1 MAKYNYDLLSVHTKN
16 NGKNRLIAEGA
27 LANQG
32 VDVLKRYSL
41 AGTVLGMLARLKSSK
56 EINLL
61 SLEFEVDT
69 DKGLL
74 SCQAKGRMSS
84 LVAKELEKFRDR
96 VQVLGRPIA
105 VREGGFVYNLYQP
118 PIPSQRFINSMSRL
132 VVQGRELIRPATC
145 TLQVTT
151 KCQLNCY
158 HCSAARYKTDR
169 RTELTAEEMK
179 SVIRQAE
186 ALGCFN
192 IVFTGG
198 EPLLRRDIF
207 ELISFI
213 NRDRAHPSMFTNGLL
228 LTEEN
233 ISHLCDAGLHS
244 VMVSLDDPRSH
255 VHDELRRIP
264 GGFDKAVAGI
274 TRALEAGI
282 LVGISTYAGPED
294 VREGRV
300 KQMIELGKKL
310 GVHEVT
316 IFDIVPTGKLLQS
329 QEEQL
334 LSAEDKRQLIE
345 MEREYNTME
354 GYPHI
359 ITQAL
364 VNGPEGSGCFGG
376 FSQFYMTAYGDIDPC
391 DFTPLTF
398 GNIRDEALEDIWQ
411 RMLTHPAYAQRCNHC
426 RMQDPAFRSLYIDSI
441 PEDVIL
447 PWPAFD
453 ELMNRPNSPM
463 SACTAIR

>member
-1 MAKYNYDLLSVHTKN
+1 MTKYNYDLLSIHAKSN
-16 NGKNRLIAEGA
+16 DRDRLIAEGA

-41 AGTVLGMLARLKSSK
+41 AESALGMLARLKSSK
-56 EINLL
+56 KINLL

-74 SCQAKGRMSS
+74 SCQAKGPLSS
-84 LVAKELEKFRDR
+84 LVAKELEKLRER
-96 VQVLGRPIA
+96 VQALGRPIA
-105 VREGGFVYNLYQP
+105 VRERGFVYNLYQP

-151 KCQLNCY
+151 ECQLNCY
-158 HCSAARYKTDR
+158 HCSAARYKTAR
-169 RTELTAEEMK
+169 RAELTTEEMK

-207 ELISFI
+207 ELISFV

-228 LTEEN
+228 LTDEK
-233 ISHLCDAGLHS
+233 ISHLSDAGLHS
-244 VMVSLDDPRSH
+244 MMVSLDDPRSY
-255 VHDELRRIP
+255 VHDELRQFP
-264 GGFDKAVAGI
+264 GGFDKTVTGI
-274 TRALEAGI
+274 NRALKAGI

-294 VREGRV
+294 VREKRV
-300 KQMIELGKKL
+300 EEMIELGKKL

-334 LSAEDKRQLIE
+334 LSAGDKRQLIE
-345 MEREYNTME
+345 MERKYNSM
-354 GYPHI
+354 GDYPHI

-398 GNIRDEALEDIWQ
+398 GNVRDEALEDIWQ
-411 RMLTHPAYAQRCNHC
+411 RMLAHPAYARRCNHC
-426 RMQDPAFRSLYIDSI
+426 RMQDSDFRNLYIESI
-441 PEDVIL
+441 PEDALL

-453 ELMNRPNSPM
+453 ELMHRPNSPL
-463 SACTAIR
+463 SACTAVK